1 MDMEARLTEI
11 EARLAIGHREE
22 PEMMLRRLI
31 EQMPRQSL
39 TEWRPA
45 LEPVIERF
53 QTKRRKRLLELLDAR
68 ISGRAPEVREPA
80 LAPVSY
86 PEAALTIERARVWEE
101 QFRSELRELS
111 ERHIFQWATSYRDCL
126 FRHFDRFVAQNE
138 ATRHDR
144 ALPVV
149 RRRLSEHSHEIFSKG
164 YGHERDVKEATH
176 FDAVQKSIAGLVRF
190 LDLPLDHYSVRA
202 TNTYD
207 QNAILA
213 LRSLFSAAAM
223 GIMEGYAAVG
233 FADERGHALLPR
245 FSRRWGHNLAFL
257 TPEAASEL
265 VELVEPGPLTGGIE
279 RSVIPLLTAIDQLI
293 RKEREDYFPLPLLGR
308 FSWDDR
314 LLEIGVRAPRSA
326 SARRVIE
333 ARAYLEGDRAFSSA
347 LTEAGA
353 RNVALVVAPLRPHV
367 REFVRERGTLAAMV
381 ADTHDLE
388 ADATVER
395 AVEVLARTIH
405 SLRSR
410 RTGPAIAHNIAR
422 EFPLKTPS
430 MMPFYRVER
439 TSVRDLLS
447 AFDRTNGVRLWCSVR
462 RSGKTTAC
470 FGLDFTAADS
480 VIVSQTCGTGPSS
493 NARLFFDRVS
503 DAVASSSRLAGN
515 FVEASVGDC
524 APVAPDGRRQVL
536 IIDEYETLFGFLRAA
551 AERDAYVRYTV
562 VQPLLNQFVEF
573 ARDNLL
579 VLLGQQ
585 PDAHFIL
592 MDQNQLAPYVRQDPF
607 PLFEHVSGSRAGEFG
622 QLVAKVF
629 AERIGCDPGFLGAL
643 HDETA
648 GHPFLTVNVLCSL
661 VDWLIEQKRP
671 YRGLSL
677 TQGDFDEFRSAGLQ
691 RRQLA
696 ISRDYGFFRHAA
708 ADAMGRRGYDVNPWL
723 FTVYWVL
730 REISGNATEDFSIG
744 RRDLGD
750 LMQRIPAPGPLPD
763 ENDMLRTASQAN
775 FLRYDEDR
783 VGVRVRTL
791 GRLAAAVRPGLA

>member
-1 MDMEARLTEI
+1 MDIEARLTRI
-11 EARLAIGHREE
+11 EAQLAKGHAEE

-31 EQMPRQSL
+31 EQMGQQSL
-39 TEWRPA
+39 TEWRPT

-53 QTKRRKRLLELLDAR
+53 FPKRRRGLLEFLDAR
-68 ISGRAPEVREPA
+68 IDGRATQVGEPA
-80 LAPVSY
+80 PATAY
-86 PEAALTIERARVWEE
+86 PEAALAVELAGAWEE
-101 QFRSELRELS
+101 QFRSDLRELS

-126 FRHFDRFVAQNE
+126 FRHFDRFLAQSDTSLDN
-138 ATRHDR
+138 R
-144 ALPVV
+144 AWPVV
-149 RRRLSEHSHEIFSKG
+149 RRCLSEHSHEIFSKG
-164 YGHERDVKEATH
+164 YGHVRDVKAATH
-176 FDAVQKSIAGLVRF
+176 SDAVQKSVAGLVRF
-190 LDLPLDHYSVRA
+190 LDLPLDYYSVRA
-202 TNTYD
+202 TNADD
-207 QNAILA
+207 QNAILR
-213 LRSLFSAAAM
+213 LRSLFSAVAM
-223 GIMEGYAAVG
+223 GILEGYAAVA
-233 FADERGHALLPR
+233 FADESGHALLPR
-245 FSRRWGHNLAFL
+245 FSGRWGHNLAFL

-265 VELVEPGPLTGGIE
+265 VELVEASPLSEAIE
-279 RSVIPLLTAIDQLI
+279 RSVIPLLRSIDQLI
-293 RKEREDYFPLPLLGR
+293 RKDREDYFPLPLLGR

-314 LLEIGVRAPRSA
+314 LLEIGVRAPLAA

-333 ARAYLEGDRAFSSA
+333 ARAYLEGEQAFSNA
-347 LTEAGA
+347 LTEARA
-353 RNVALVVAPLRPHV
+353 RNVALVMAPLRPHV
-367 REFVRERGTLAAMV
+367 REFVRERDTLAAIV
-381 ADTHDLE
+381 VDTDDPG
-388 ADATVER
+388 AGSPVER
-395 AVEVLARTIH
+395 AVEVWARTIY

-480 VIVSQTCGTGPSS
+480 VIVSQTCGTAPGS

-503 DAVASSSRLAGN
+503 DAVASSSRLAGD
-515 FVEASVGDC
+515 FVDAAVADC
-524 APVAPDGRRQVL
+524 APVAPDGRRRVL

-551 AERDAYVRYTV
+551 AERDGYVRYTV

-573 ARDNLL
+573 ARENLL

-607 PLFEHVSGSRAGEFG
+607 PLFEHLAGSRAGEFG

-629 AERIGCDPGFLGAL
+629 TERIDCDPGFLGSL

-671 YRGLSL
+671 YRGLAL
-677 TQGDFDEFRSAGLQ
+677 NQGDFDEFRTARLQ
-691 RRQLA
+691 LRHLA
-696 ISRDYGFFRHAA
+696 IGPDYDFFRRAA
-708 ADAMGRRGYDVNPWL
+708 KDAMGRRGYDANPWL

-730 REISGNATEDFSIG
+730 REIGGRGTEDLSIKRG
-744 RRDLGD
+744 ELAS
-750 LMQRIPAPGPLPD
+750 LMERIPAPGALP
-763 ENDMLRTASQAN
+763 EPSEILQTASQAN
-775 FLRYDEDR
+775 FLRYDENR
-783 VGVRVRTL
+783 VWVRIRTL
-791 GRLAAAVRPGLA
+791 GRLAAAVRPGLV

>member
-1 MDMEARLTEI
+1 M
-11 EARLAIGHREE
+11 REK
-22 PEMMLRRLI
+22 
-31 EQMPRQSL
+31 
-39 TEWRPA
+39 A
-45 LEPVIERF
+45 
-53 QTKRRKRLLELLDAR
+53 
-68 ISGRAPEVREPA
+68 
-80 LAPVSY
+80 
-86 PEAALTIERARVWEE
+86 
-101 QFRSELRELS
+101 
-111 ERHIFQWATSYRDCL
+111 
-126 FRHFDRFVAQNE
+126 
-138 ATRHDR
+138 
-144 ALPVV
+144 
-149 RRRLSEHSHEIFSKG
+149 
-164 YGHERDVKEATH
+164 ATH
-176 FDAVQKSIAGLVRF
+176 SDAVQKSISGLVRF

-202 TNTYD
+202 SSAYD

-213 LRSLFSAAAM
+213 LRSLFSAAAT
-223 GIMEGYAAVG
+223 GILEGYAAVR
-233 FADERGHALLPR
+233 FADDNGRALLPR
-245 FSRRWGHNLAFL
+245 FSRRWGHNLVFL
-257 TPEAASEL
+257 TPEAASE
-265 VELVEPGPLTGGIE
+265 VVALVEPGPFAEGIE
-279 RSVIPLLTAIDQLI
+279 RSAVPLLRSIDRLI
-293 RKEREDYFPLPLLGR
+293 RRKREDYFPLPLLGR

-314 LLEIGVRAPRSA
+314 RLEIGVRAPRSA
-326 SARRVIE
+326 SSRRVIE
-333 ARAYLEGDRAFSSA
+333 ARAYLEGEQAFSSV
-347 LTEAGA
+347 LTEALA

-367 REFVRERGTLAAMV
+367 REFVRDRPALAAIV
-381 ADTHDLE
+381 VDADE
-388 ADATVER
+388 PDAGTTVER
-395 AVEVLARTIH
+395 AVEAWARTIY

-422 EFPLKTPS
+422 EFPLRTPS

-447 AFDRTNGVRLWCSVR
+447 AFDRNNGVRLWCSVR

-480 VIVSQTCGTGPSS
+480 VIVSQTCGTGPTP

-503 DAVASSSRLAGN
+503 EAVTSSSPLKAD
-515 FVEASVGDC
+515 FVEASVADC

-551 AERDAYVRYTV
+551 AERDDLVRYTV

-629 AERIGCDPGFLGAL
+629 TERIDCDPGFLGSL

-661 VDWLIEQKRP
+661 VDWLIDQKRP
-671 YRGLSL
+671 YRGLRL
-677 TQGDFDEFRSAGLQ
+677 NQGDFAEFRNARLQ
-691 RRQLA
+691 PGHLT
-696 ISRDYGFFRHAA
+696 IDRDYDFFRSVAK
-708 ADAMGRRGYDVNPWL
+708 DAMGRRGYDVNPWL

-730 REISGNATEDFSIG
+730 REISGGGTD
-744 RRDLGD
+744 DLSVKRSD
-750 LMQRIPAPGPLPD
+750 LAGLLERIPAPGPLSEPS
-763 ENDMLRTASQAN
+763 EILQTASRAN

-783 VGVRVRTL
+783 VWVRIRTL
-791 GRLAAAVRPGLA
+791 GQLAAAVRPGLA

>member
-1 MDMEARLTEI
+1 MLEF
-11 EARLAIGHREE
+11 LA
-22 PEMMLRRLI
+22 
-31 EQMPRQSL
+31 
-39 TEWRPA
+39 
-45 LEPVIERF
+45 
-53 QTKRRKRLLELLDAR
+53 AR
-68 ISGRAPEVREPA
+68 ISDRSPAVREPVPVA
-80 LAPVSY
+80 VYPDAAPVS
-86 PEAALTIERARVWEE
+86 ERADAREE
-101 QFRSELRELS
+101 QFRDDLRELGQ
-111 ERHIFQWATSYRDCL
+111 RHIFQWATSYRECL
-126 FRHFDRFVAQNE
+126 FRHFERFLERTE
-138 ATRHDR
+138 ATADDHGLL
-144 ALPVV
+144 AV
-149 RRRLSEHSHEIFSKG
+149 RRCLSEHSHEIFSKG
-164 YGHERDVKEATH
+164 YGHERDVKAATH
-176 FDAVQKSIAGLVRF
+176 FDAVQKSIGGLVRF
-190 LDLPLDHYSVRA
+190 LDLPLDYYLVRA
-202 TNTYD
+202 KNARS
-207 QNAILA
+207 QKAILA
-213 LRSLFSAAAM
+213 LRSLYSAAAM
-223 GIMEGYAAVG
+223 GILEGYCAVR
-233 FADERGHALLPR
+233 FADELGHSLLQR
-245 FSRRWGHNLAFL
+245 FSQRWGHNLAFL

-265 VELVEPGPLTGGIE
+265 VELVEPGALTGGIE
-279 RSVIPLLTAIDQLI
+279 RSVIPLLTAIDRLI
-293 RKEREDYFPLPLLGR
+293 RKKREDYFPLPLLAR

-314 LLEIGVRAPRSA
+314 LLEISVRAPRSA

-367 REFVRERGTLAAMV
+367 REFVRERDTLAAMV
-381 ADTHDLE
+381 VDTHDLE
-388 ADATVER
+388 ADATVEC
-395 AVEVLARTIH
+395 AVDVLARTIY
-405 SLRSR
+405 SLRSM
-410 RTGPAIAHNIAR
+410 RTGPAIAHNVAR
-422 EFPLKTPS
+422 EFPLKAPS

-447 AFDRTNGVRLWCSVR
+447 TFDRTNGVRLWCSVR

-503 DAVASSSRLAGN
+503 DAVASSSRLAGD
-515 FVEASVGDC
+515 FVETSVADC
-524 APVAPDGRRQVL
+524 APVAPDGRRKVL
-536 IIDEYETLFGFLRAA
+536 IVDEYETLFGFLRAA
-551 AERDAYVRYTV
+551 AERDDYVRYTV

-573 ARDNLL
+573 ARENLL

-607 PLFEHVSGSRAGEFG
+607 PLFGHVSGSRAGEFG

-677 TQGDFDEFRSAGLQ
+677 NRGDFDEFQNAGL
-691 RRQLA
+691 RRKHLA
-696 ISRDYGFFRHAA
+696 ISRDYDFFRQAA
-708 ADAMGRRGYDVNPWL
+708 KDAMGRRGYDVNQWL

-730 REISGNATEDFSIG
+730 REISGCGNDDLSIRRGDF
-744 RRDLGD
+744 GD
-750 LMQRIPAPGPLPD
+750 LIQRIPAPGPLPD

-775 FLRYDEDR
+775 FLRYDQDR
-783 VGVRVRTL
+783 VWVRIRTL
-791 GRLAAAVRPGLA
+791 GRLSAAVRPGLA